1 MKWSGN
7 IGFFIDEEVFKDGV
21 GTGVWKQRI
30 VEKHYSG
37 DLLRDYRTQ
46 ESSNFVNESINI
58 SNTISI
64 VCDRFIDDHIM
75 DIKYITFK
83 NKKFKVKAFTPNHPR
98 IEMQIGGLYN
108 GQQT

>member
-1 MKWSGN
+1 MKWSGK

-21 GTGVWKQRI
+21 GTGVWKQKI

-46 ESSNFVNESINI
+46 ESNNFVNESLNI

-64 VCDRFIDDHIM
+64 VCDCFIDEHIM
-75 DIKYITFK
+75 DIKYIEFK
-83 NKKFKVKAFTPNHPR
+83 NKKFKVKAFTQNYPR
-98 IEMQIGGLYN
+98 IEMTIGGLYN

>member
-1 MKWSGN
+1 MKWSGK
-7 IGFFIDEEVFKDGV
+7 IGFFVDEEVFKDGV

-46 ESSNFVNESINI
+46 DQSNFVNESLNI

-64 VCDRFIDDHIM
+64 VCDRFIDEHIM
-75 DIKYITFK
+75 DIKYIEFK
-83 NKKFKVKAFTPNHPR
+83 NKKFKVKSFTQNYPR
-98 IEMQIGGLYN
+98 IEMTIGGLYN

>member
-1 MKWSGN
+1 MKWSGK

-21 GTGVWKQRI
+21 GTGVWKQKI

-46 ESSNFVNESINI
+46 ESNNFVNESLNI

-64 VCDRFIDDHIM
+64 VCDRFIDEHIM
-75 DIKYITFK
+75 DIKYIEFK
-83 NKKFKVKAFTPNHPR
+83 NKKFKVKGFQVNYPR
-98 IEMQIGGLYN
+98 IELQIGGLYN

>member
-1 MKWSGN
+1 MKWSGT

-83 NKKFKVKAFTPNHPR
+83 NKKFKVKSFTQNHPR
-98 IEMQIGGLYN
+98 IEMTIGGLYN